1 MTQTLLLISAS
12 IIGLIAFLLGFV
24 ITYHVQGKIYEPIKY
39 TISKSH
45 DTRVRWYLTVGIEL
59 IGCHFGQW
67 ASTLNINLGHSN
79 NQQKKLVLFS
89 GILFFI
95 ASILTLA
102 SASIGLAK
110 NQHQLVGL
118 IAGLMMFVGAQ
129 VRLIEKK
136 YW

>member
-1 MTQTLLLISAS
+1 M
-12 IIGLIAFLLGFV
+12 
-24 ITYHVQGKIYEPIKY
+24 
-39 TISKSH
+39 
-45 DTRVRWYLTVGIEL
+45 TVGIEL
-59 IGCHFGQW
+59 IGCHIGQW

-129 VRLIEKK
+129 VRLFIEKILVILNILTPGK
-136 YW
+136 LPVKKIIFLNDCKKPLKVHHLQILG

>member
-24 ITYHVQGKIYEPIKY
+24 ITYHVQGKVYGPIKY
-39 TISKSH
+39 MISTSH
-45 DTRVRWYLTVGIEL
+45 DTRVRWYLTVYRTNRHI
-59 IGCHFGQW
+59 GQW

-129 VRLIEKK
+129 ARLLTHRKR